1 MQRRVFLLLG
11 LLLVLPAFAQAS
23 VISMQESGV
32 LLPETAGQTITLL
45 ISGTDLYSD
54 SNLRM
59 SINGGVGPAPAVQ
72 AVFTDTG
79 GTITG
84 ALLAGSV
91 WAGGSGGIGGPPNGT
106 TADSSGLEAIV
117 ALATNGFAS
126 QNTAGIYATL
136 TVTTVG
142 VPAGQY
148 VMDLSATDLL
158 LSDPETGDFVFV
170 PLSFGPLTLSIPG
183 VPEPSS
189 IVMGLFAAAGL
200 AAVVIRRRRAA

>member
-11 LLLVLPAFAQAS
+11 LMLVLPAFAQAS
-23 VISMQESGV
+23 VISIQPGQEILQPG
-32 LLPETAGQTITLL
+32 LAGQTVTLL
-45 ISGTDLYSD
+45 ISGADLYSD

-59 SINGGVGPAPAVQ
+59 SINGGVGPAPAVE
-72 AVFTDTG
+72 AVFGDTG

-106 TADSSGLEAIV
+106 TADSSGLETIV
-117 ALATNGFAS
+117 ALATNGFAA
-126 QNTAGIYATL
+126 QNTGGIYATL

-142 VPAGQY
+142 VGAGDY
-148 VMDLSATDLL
+148 VVDLSATDLL
-158 LSDPETGDFVFV
+158 LSDPETGEFVFV
-170 PLSFGPLTLSIPG
+170 PLTFGPLTLSV

-200 AAVVIRRRRAA
+200 AAVVVRRRRAA